1 MRTPAGSEP
10 DFMPRLRRLFA
21 DGLPERVARMRGGL
35 EGIVAAAERGAPP
48 GASDLEELFL
58 ASHSLK
64 GTAPAFDALD
74 LAHDSGALSELAR
87 HWSPAEV
94 PSSEELGRAG
104 ELLEKVARGC
114 REAAARL
121 QPADG

>member
-35 EGIVAAAERGAPP
+35 EGIVAAADRGAPP
-48 GASDLEELFL
+48 DAADLEELFL

-87 HWSPAEV
+87 HWNPAEV
-94 PSSEELGRAG
+94 PAPDQLARAG
-104 ELLEKVARGC
+104 ELLEKVACGC
-114 REAAARL
+114 REAAARVE
-121 QPADG
+121 AAGE